1 MASNKLSALSAV
13 SGSLTSDS
21 LVYIA
26 DTQDSGSSYSSKKIT
41 VANLLSDVASTTD
54 LGTFSGSTIDNN
66 QSIKQAIQAL
76 ETALEAETTARGT
89 AISNLVDGAPGLL
102 DTLNELAAA
111 INDDENFVTTITNL
125 IDANETHIDNVA
137 TLTGVAK
144 DSANLGT
151 FTGSTIADSS
161 TLKAAI
167 QALETA
173 VETKATSAVVTE
185 IDGNVDDLISLSGV
199 AENATGLGTFTGS
212 TISDG
217 ANIKDALQDLET
229 AAENAAAGSAVA
241 DRSKTVTGSDDATH
255 FLTFVA
261 DDNASSTA
269 ETIFTDAG
277 VTYNPSSNLLTVGG
291 RLHALNLTL
300 DSVNVTSTA
309 AELNVLDGITS
320 TTAELNILDGVTS
333 TAAELNLLDGV
344 TSTTAELNI
353 LDGVTSTAAEL
364 NILDGVTST
373 ASELNILDG
382 VTSTTAEL
390 NILDGVTATT
400 TEINYVDGVTSN
412 IQTQIDSKCATGANV
427 NTLVGTTSAQTVPV
441 DGNGDDNYLFLVVNK
456 ANGAL
461 TAVDK
466 TFLEAEG

>member
-54 LGTFSGSTIDNN
+54 LGTFTGTTIDNN
-66 QSIKQAIQAL
+66 QSIKQALQAL
-76 ETALEAETTARGT
+76 ETAIEAETAARGT
-89 AISNLVDGAPGLL
+89 AISNLVDGAPALL
-102 DTLNELAAA
+102 DTLNEIAAA

-125 IDANETHIDNVA
+125 IDANETHIDNVVS
-137 TLTGVAK
+137 LTGVSK
-144 DSANLGT
+144 DAANLGT

-173 VETKATSAVVTE
+173 VELKANSSVVTE
-185 IDGNVDDLISLSGV
+185 IDGNVDDLITLSGV

-229 AAENAAAGSAVA
+229 AAEAAQAGSAVA
-241 DRSKTVTGSDDATH
+241 DRSKTQTGSDDATH
-255 FLTFVA
+255 YLTFVA
-261 DDNASSTA
+261 DDNASATA

-277 VTYNPSSNLLTVGG
+277 ITYNPSTNLLTLGTG
-291 RLHALNLTL
+291 NLTTL
-300 DSVNVTSTA
+300 QLGGVAVTSTA
-309 AELNVLDGITS
+309 AELNVLDGITA
-320 TTAELNILDGVTS
+320 TTAELNTLDGVTATASEINLLDGLTATTAELNTLDGITS
-333 TAAELNLLDGV
+333 TAAELNLLDGATV
-344 TSTTAELNI
+344 TTAEINL
-353 LDGVTSTAAEL
+353 
-364 NILDGVTST
+364 
-373 ASELNILDG
+373 
-382 VTSTTAEL
+382 
-390 NILDGVTATT
+390 LDGVTATT
-400 TEINYVDGVTSN
+400 AEINLLDGVTATTVELNYTDGVTSN
-412 IQTQIDSKCATGANV
+412 IQTQLDAKTNDGDNV
-427 NTLVGTTSAQTVPV
+427 NVLVGTTSAQTVPV

-456 ANGAL
+456 SNGAL
-461 TAVDK
+461 TAIDK
-466 TFLEAEG
+466 TFLEAE

>member
-54 LGTFSGSTIDNN
+54 LGTFSGTTIDNN

-173 VETKATSAVVTE
+173 LELKAASSVVTE
-185 IDGNVDDLISLSGV
+185 IDGNVDDLITLTGI
-199 AENATGLGTFTGS
+199 AENVTGLGTFTGS

-217 ANIKDALQDLET
+217 STIKDALQDLET
-229 AAENAAAGSAVA
+229 AAEAAASGSAVA
-241 DRSKTVTGSDDATH
+241 DRTKTITGDADTTH
-255 FLTFVA
+255 YLTFVA
-261 DDNASSTA
+261 DDNSTATA
-269 ETIFTDAG
+269 ETVYTDG
-277 VTYNPSSNLLTVGG
+277 GITYNPSTNLLTLGTAALTSLKIGG
-291 RLHALNLTL
+291 VA
-300 DSVNVTSTA
+300 VTSTA
-309 AELNVLDGITS
+309 AEINLLDGVTS
-320 TTAELNILDGVTS
+320 TTAELNILDGVTA
-333 TAAELNLLDGV
+333 TAAELNTLDGI
-344 TSTTAELNI
+344 TSSVSELNI

-373 ASELNILDG
+373 A
-382 VTSTTAEL
+382 AEL
-390 NILDGVTATT
+390 NLLDGVTATT
-400 TEINYVDGVTSN
+400 AELNLLDGVTATTVELNYVDGVTSN
-412 IQTQIDSKCATGANV
+412 VQTQIDSKVATGANV

-466 TFLEAEG
+466 TFLEAE

>member
-54 LGTFSGSTIDNN
+54 LGTFTGTTIDNN
-66 QSIKQAIQAL
+66 QSIKAALQAL

-89 AISNLVDGAPGLL
+89 AISNLVDGAPALL

-173 VETKATSAVVTE
+173 LDTKATSAVVSEVDT
-185 IDGNVDDLISLSGV
+185 NVDDLITLTGI
-199 AENATGLGTFTGS
+199 AENVTGLGTFTGS

-217 ANIKDALQDLET
+217 STIKDALQDLET
-229 AAENAAAGSAVA
+229 AAEAAASGSAVA
-241 DRSKTVTGSDDATH
+241 DRTKTITGDADTTH
-255 FLTFVA
+255 YLTFVA
-261 DDNASSTA
+261 DDNSTATA
-269 ETIFTDAG
+269 ETVYTDG
-277 VTYNPSSNLLTVGG
+277 GITYNPSTNLLTLGTAALTSLKIGG
-291 RLHALNLTL
+291 VA
-300 DSVNVTSTA
+300 VTSTA
-309 AELNVLDGITS
+309 AEINLLDGVTS
-320 TTAELNILDGVTS
+320 TTAELNILDGVTA
-333 TAAELNLLDGV
+333 TAAELNTLDGI
-344 TSTTAELNI
+344 TSSVSELNI

-373 ASELNILDG
+373 A
-382 VTSTTAEL
+382 AEL
-390 NILDGVTATT
+390 NLLDGVTATT
-400 TEINYVDGVTSN
+400 AELNLLDGVTATTVELNYVDGVTSN
-412 IQTQIDSKCATGANV
+412 VQTQIDSKVATGANV

-466 TFLEAEG
+466 TFLEAE

>member
-66 QSIKQAIQAL
+66 QSIKQALQAL
-76 ETALEAETTARGT
+76 ETALENESSARAS
-89 AISNLVDGAPGLL
+89 AISGLVDGAPGLL

-137 TLTGVAK
+137 TLTGVVK

-161 TLKAAI
+161 TVKAAL
-167 QALETA
+167 QLLETA
-173 VETKATSAVVTE
+173 VETKATSAVVSE
-185 IDGNVDDLISLSGV
+185 IDANVDDLITLSGV
-199 AENATGLGTFTGS
+199 AEQQTGLGTFTGS

-217 ANIKDALQDLET
+217 ATIKDALQDLET

-241 DRSKTVTGSDDATH
+241 DRTKTITGDANTNH
-255 FLTFVA
+255 YLTFVA
-261 DDNASSTA
+261 DDNSTATA
-269 ETIFTDAG
+269 ETVFTDAG
-277 VTYNPSSNLLTVGG
+277 IKYNPSTNLLDISNGTVHVQY
-291 RLHALNLTL
+291 LTIDNVNLNASAT
-300 DSVNVTSTA
+300 
-309 AELNVLDGITS
+309 ELNVLDGITS
-320 TTAELNILDGVTS
+320 TTAELNILDGVTA
-333 TAAELNLLDGV
+333 TA
-344 TSTTAELNI
+344 AELNI

-364 NILDGVTST
+364 NILDGVTAT
-373 ASELNILDG
+373 AVEL
-382 VTSTTAEL
+382 
-390 NILDGVTATT
+390 
-400 TEINYVDGVTSN
+400 NYVDGVTSN
-412 IQTQIDSKCATGANV
+412 VQTQLDAKTNDGDNV
-427 NTLVGTTSAQTVPV
+427 NVLVGTTSAQTVPV

-461 TAVDK
+461 TAIDK

>member
-21 LVYIA
+21 LLYIA

-54 LGTFSGSTIDNN
+54 LGTFTGTTIDNN
-66 QSIKQAIQAL
+66 QSIKQALQAL
-76 ETALEAETTARGT
+76 ETALEAETAARGT
-89 AISNLVDGAPGLL
+89 AISNLVDGAPALL
-102 DTLNELAAA
+102 DTLNEIAAA

-161 TLKAAI
+161 TVKAAI

-173 VETKATSAVVTE
+173 VELKAASSVVTE

-199 AENATGLGTFTGS
+199 AENSSGLGTFTGS
-212 TISDG
+212 TISD
-217 ANIKDALQDLET
+217 ASTIKDALQDLET
-229 AAENAAAGSAVA
+229 AVEGAAAGSAVA
-241 DRSKTVTGSDDATH
+241 DRTKTVTGDADTTH
-255 FLTFVA
+255 YVTFVA
-261 DDNASSTA
+261 DDNSSATA
-269 ETIFTDAG
+269 ETVFTDG
-277 VTYNPSSNLLTVGG
+277 GITYNPASNLLTLGTG
-291 RLHALNLTL
+291 NLTSL
-300 DSVNVTSTA
+300 QLGGVA
-309 AELNVLDGITS
+309 
-320 TTAELNILDGVTS
+320 VTS

-353 LDGVTSTAAEL
+353 LDGVTATAAEINLLDGVTATTAELNILDGVTSTAAEL

-373 ASELNILDG
+373 A
-382 VTSTTAEL
+382 AEL
-390 NILDGVTATT
+390 NLLDGVTATT
-400 TEINYVDGVTSN
+400 AELNLLDGVTATTVELNYVDGVTSA
-412 IQTQIDSKCATGANV
+412 IQTQIDSKVATGANV
-427 NTLVGTTSAQTVPV
+427 NGLVGTTSAQTVPV

-461 TAVDK
+461 TAIDK
-466 TFLEAEG
+466 TFLEAE

>member
-26 DTQDSGSSYSSKKIT
+26 DTQDSGSSYASKKIT

-66 QSIKQAIQAL
+66 VSIKAAIQAL
-76 ETALEAETTARGT
+76 ETALESESTARAS
-89 AISNLVDGAPGLL
+89 AISGLVDGAPGLL

-173 VETKATSAVVTE
+173 VELKAATSVVTE
-185 IDGNVDDLISLSGV
+185 IDVNVDDLISLSGV

-212 TISDG
+212 TISDA

-229 AAENAAAGSAVA
+229 AVENAAAGSAVA
-241 DRSKTVTGSDDATH
+241 DRTKTVTGDADTTH
-255 FLTFVA
+255 YLTFVA
-261 DDNASSTA
+261 DDNSSATA
-269 ETIFTDAG
+269 ETVFTDGG
-277 VTYNPSSNLLTVGG
+277 VTYNPASNLLTVGTG
-291 RLHALNLTL
+291 NLTTL
-300 DSVNVTSTA
+300 QLGGVAVTSTA
-309 AELNVLDGITS
+309 AELNVLDGITA
-320 TTAELNILDGVTS
+320 TTAELNTLDGVT
-333 TAAELNLLDGV
+333 A
-344 TSTTAELNI
+344 
-353 LDGVTSTAAEL
+353 
-364 NILDGVTST
+364 T

-382 VTSTTAEL
+382 CTSTATEL
-390 NILDGVTATT
+390 NLLDGCTATT
-400 TEINYVDGVTSN
+400 VELNYTDGVTSN
-412 IQTQIDSKCATGANV
+412 IQTQIDSKCAIGANV

-461 TAVDK
+461 VAVDK

>member
-54 LGTFSGSTIDNN
+54 LGTFTGTTIDNN
-66 QSIKQAIQAL
+66 QSIKAAIQAL

-89 AISNLVDGAPGLL
+89 AISNLVDGAPGIL
-102 DTLNELAAA
+102 DTLNEIAAA
-111 INDDENFVTTITNL
+111 IGDDGNFVTTVTNM
-125 IDANETHIDNVA
+125 INANETHIDNVA

-151 FTGSTIADSS
+151 FTGSTITDSS
-161 TLKAAI
+161 TLKAAL
-167 QALETA
+167 QLLETA

-185 IDGNVDDLISLSGV
+185 IDGNVDDLISLTGV

-217 ANIKDALQDLET
+217 ANIKDALQDLEA
-229 AAENAAAGSAVA
+229 AAEAAASGSAVA
-241 DRSKTVTGSDDATH
+241 DRTKTITGDADTTH
-255 FLTFVA
+255 YLTFVA
-261 DDNASSTA
+261 DDNSSATA
-269 ETIFTDAG
+269 ETVFTDG
-277 VTYNPSSNLLTVGG
+277 GITYNPSSNLLTVG
-291 RLHALNLTL
+291 TL
-300 DSVNVTSTA
+300 NVTTPKIGGVA
-309 AELNVLDGITS
+309 
-320 TTAELNILDGVTS
+320 VTS

-353 LDGVTSTAAEL
+353 LDGVTSTAAEINL
-364 NILDGVTST
+364 LDGVT
-373 ASELNILDG
+373 A
-382 VTSTTAEL
+382 TTAEL
-390 NILDGVTATT
+390 NILDGVTSTAAELNILDGVTSTAAELNLLDGVTATT
-400 TEINYVDGVTSN
+400 AELNLLDGITATTVELNYVDGVTSN
-412 IQTQIDSKCATGANV
+412 VQTQIDSKVATGANV

-456 ANGAL
+456 SNGAL

-466 TFLEAEG
+466 TFLEAE

>member
-54 LGTFSGSTIDNN
+54 LGTFSGTTIDNN
-66 QSIKQAIQAL
+66 QSIKQALQAL

-173 VETKATSAVVTE
+173 LELKAASSVVTE
-185 IDGNVDDLISLSGV
+185 IDGNVDDLITLTGI
-199 AENATGLGTFTGS
+199 AENVTGLGTFTGS

-217 ANIKDALQDLET
+217 STIKDALQDLET
-229 AAENAAAGSAVA
+229 AAEAAASGSAVA
-241 DRSKTVTGSDDATH
+241 DRTKTITGDADTTH
-255 FLTFVA
+255 YLTFVA
-261 DDNASSTA
+261 DDNSTATA
-269 ETIFTDAG
+269 ETVYTDG
-277 VTYNPSSNLLTVGG
+277 GITYNPSTNLLTLGTAALTSLKIGG
-291 RLHALNLTL
+291 VA
-300 DSVNVTSTA
+300 VTSTA
-309 AELNVLDGITS
+309 AEINLLDGVTS
-320 TTAELNILDGVTS
+320 TTAELNILDGVTA
-333 TAAELNLLDGV
+333 TAAELNTLDGI
-344 TSTTAELNI
+344 TSSVSELNI

-373 ASELNILDG
+373 A
-382 VTSTTAEL
+382 AEL
-390 NILDGVTATT
+390 NLLDGVTATT
-400 TEINYVDGVTSN
+400 AELNLLDGVTATTVELNYVDGVTSN
-412 IQTQIDSKCATGANV
+412 VQTQIDSKVATGANV

-456 ANGAL
+456 SNGAL

-466 TFLEAEG
+466 TFLEAE

>member
-54 LGTFSGSTIDNN
+54 LGTFTGTTIDNN
-66 QSIKQAIQAL
+66 QSIKSALQAL
-76 ETALEAETTARGT
+76 ETALEAESANRAT
-89 AISNLVDGAPGLL
+89 AISNLVDGAPALL

-125 IDANETHIDNVA
+125 IDANEVHIDNVVS
-137 TLTGVAK
+137 LTGVSK
-144 DSANLGT
+144 DAANLGT
-151 FTGSTIADSS
+151 FTGSTIADSA
-161 TLKAAI
+161 TVKAAI

-185 IDGNVDDLISLSGV
+185 VDANVDDLISLTGI
-199 AENATGLGTFTGS
+199 AENVTGLGTFTGS

-217 ANIKDALQDLET
+217 STIKDALQDLET
-229 AAENAAAGSAVA
+229 AAEAAAAGSAVA
-241 DRSKTVTGSDDATH
+241 DRTKTITGDADTTH
-255 FLTFVA
+255 YVTFVA
-261 DDNASSTA
+261 DDNSTATA
-269 ETIFTDAG
+269 ETVFTDG
-277 VTYNPSSNLLTVGG
+277 GITYNPSTNLLTLGAADITTLKVGG
-291 RLHALNLTL
+291 VA
-300 DSVNVTSTA
+300 VTSTAAELNILDGVTATA

-320 TTAELNILDGVTS
+320 TV
-333 TAAELNLLDGV
+333 
-344 TSTTAELNI
+344 AELNI

-364 NILDGVTST
+364 NILDGVT
-373 ASELNILDG
+373 
-382 VTSTTAEL
+382 
-390 NILDGVTATT
+390 ATT
-400 TEINYVDGVTSN
+400 VELNYVDGVTSN
-412 IQTQIDSKCATGANV
+412 VQTQLDAKTNDGDNV
-427 NTLVGTTSAQTVPV
+427 NVLVGTTSAQTVPV

-461 TAVDK
+461 TAIDK
-466 TFLEAEG
+466 TFLEAE

>member
-54 LGTFSGSTIDNN
+54 LGTFSGTTIDNN
-66 QSIKQAIQAL
+66 QSIKAALQAL
-76 ETALEAETTARGT
+76 ETAIETESSNRAT
-89 AISNLVDGAPGLL
+89 AISDLVDGAPAVL

-161 TLKAAI
+161 TVKAAI

-173 VETKATSAVVTE
+173 LELKAASSVVTE
-185 IDGNVDDLISLSGV
+185 IDTNVDDLITLSGV
-199 AENATGLGTFTGS
+199 AENAQGLGTFTGS
-212 TISDG
+212 TISD
-217 ANIKDALQDLET
+217 ASTIKDALQDLET
-229 AAENAAAGSAVA
+229 AVEGAQAGSAVA
-241 DRSKTVTGSDDATH
+241 DRTKTETGDADTTH
-255 FLTFVA
+255 YVTFVA
-261 DDNASSTA
+261 DDNSTATA
-269 ETIFTDAG
+269 ETVYTDG
-277 VTYNPSSNLLTVGG
+277 GITYNPATNLLTLGTG
-291 RLHALNLTL
+291 NLTTL
-300 DSVNVTSTA
+300 QLGGVAVTSTA
-309 AELNVLDGITS
+309 AELNLLDGVTS
-320 TTAELNILDGVTS
+320 TTAELNILDGVTATATEINLLDGVTATTAELNILDGVTATAAELNILDGVTS

-353 LDGVTSTAAEL
+353 LDGVTA
-364 NILDGVTST
+364 
-373 ASELNILDG
+373 
-382 VTSTTAEL
+382 TTAEL
-390 NILDGVTATT
+390 
-400 TEINYVDGVTSN
+400 NYVDGVTSN
-412 IQTQIDSKCATGANV
+412 VQTQLDAKTNDGDNV
-427 NTLVGTTSAQTVPV
+427 NVLVGTTSAQTVPV

-461 TAVDK
+461 TAIDK